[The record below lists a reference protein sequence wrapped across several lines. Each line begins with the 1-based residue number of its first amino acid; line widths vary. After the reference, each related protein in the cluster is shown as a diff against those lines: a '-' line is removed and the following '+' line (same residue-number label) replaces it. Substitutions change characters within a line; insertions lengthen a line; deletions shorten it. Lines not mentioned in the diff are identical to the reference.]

1 MGEVMNIIEWRDRL
15 LETEL
20 SYRAKLTGLVLSQ
33 FYRNKTPTYPAVRT
47 ISQLAGLTIN
57 PVQDGIKELV
67 ASGLLERQQKRMKG
81 NKFLSNIYTFI
92 GVTETKHVSL
102 PDTSNDTS
110 NDTSSGDTEVD
121 EVDKKKESDNFIFLK
136 WNGIRIKNGGSIAIN
151 KEELEYLKKYKEEG
165 SVALIEWKNNLK
177 QG

>member
-1 MGEVMNIIEWRDRL
+1 MNIIEWRDQL
-15 LETEL
+15 LETDL

-33 FYRNKTPTYPAVRT
+33 FYRNKSPTYPAIRT
-47 ISQLAGLTIN
+47 ISKLAGLTIN

-67 ASGLLERQQKRMKG
+67 AFGLLERDQKRMKG

-110 NDTSSGDTEVD
+110 NDTSPGDTEVD
-121 EVDKKKESDNFIFLK
+121 EVDKKKGSVNFVFLK
-136 WNGIRIKNGGSIAIN
+136 WNGIRIKNGGSLAVTPA
-151 KEELEYLKKYKEEG
+151 ELLYFDKHKEEG
-165 SVALIEWKNNLK
+165 HEALIEWKNNLK
-177 QG
+177 QGAK

>member
-33 FYRNKTPTYPAVRT
+33 FYRNKSPTYPAVRT

-67 ASGLLERQQKRMKG
+67 ASGLLERSQKRMKG
-81 NKFLSNIYTFI
+81 NKFLSNIYTFT

-110 NDTSSGDTEVD
+110 NDTSLGDTEVD
-121 EVDKKKESDNFIFLK
+121 KEDKKKREFNFLK
-136 WNGIRIKNGGSIAIN
+136 YKRICIDLKGSAHVGSEDLMFKACFERDNPDKKIAC
-151 KEELEYLKKYKEEG
+151 
-165 SVALIEWKNNLK
+165 
-177 QG
+177 